1 MHMSWSRHPLTLHGC
16 LHLSYLR
23 AQEINMFIV
32 FFISG
37 LSMNTTEL
45 RKAMQRDSLP
55 SVIFGW
61 FMIIVVTPTLGFAMR
76 EIPLSPPAFSVG
88 QDLIRR
94 MPAYLHACSRHL

>member
-1 MHMSWSRHPLTLHGC
+1 
-16 LHLSYLR
+16 
-23 AQEINMFIV
+23 MFIV

-61 FMIIVVTPTLGFAMR
+61 VMIIVVTPTLGFAMR

-88 QDLIRR
+88 ESVLLH
-94 MPAYLHACSRHL
+94 MPARPHVC